1 MHIPFKNILEQEEKP
16 TELYSMLAANKS
28 VKLILAGHF
37 HKNSVDMIRS
47 EENSQIV
54 QVQTNAFASGIE
66 NWRQINLTED
76 RIFVSFPGKIEYE
89 VIIPIK

>member
-1 MHIPFKNILEQEEKP
+1 
-16 TELYSMLAANKS
+16 
-28 VKLILAGHF
+28 
-37 HKNSVDMIRS
+37 MIRS
-47 EENSQIV
+47 KENSQIV
-54 QVQTNAFASGIE
+54 QVQTNAFASGID